1 MFSSFLKYFWLMEYK
16 KDGAGMQRWLACRF
30 QLSPVYQVKLRCRE
44 RTTTSCTNKLH
55 LIYIPEEPKAY
66 GGNSWFR
73 FLLVDGLFELQVRFS
88 VVSGL
93 SARLCCLSF
102 LLCSASCFLSS
113 PWVSL
118 SLYLSSCSPTPC
130 TFCFF
135 SSHASRIPVGELLKT
150 WGGQVAL
157 VFDCSYFAPAAHCSY
172 AFRQNHR
179 RNPHYCSD
187 FISKRKGLFKDVW
200 LDGHVWLC
208 LILDVTECVKDWN
221 SHICMVNLEKK
232 AKFKHS
238 SVKLL

>member
-150 WGGQVAL
+150 CGGRWPWYLTAVIL
-157 VFDCSYFAPAAHCSY
+157 LLLHTVVML
-172 AFRQNHR
+172 
-179 RNPHYCSD
+179 SD
-187 FISKRKGLFKDVW
+187 KTTGEIPIIAQILFLK
-200 LDGHVWLC
+200 
-208 LILDVTECVKDWN
+208 
-221 SHICMVNLEKK
+221 EK
-232 AKFKHS
+232 
-238 SVKLL
+238 VYLRMCD